1 MNPADL
7 SRAIACAAAQVDALR
22 ATLAAA
28 GPVEA
33 LILLP
38 LIAQAQSILNALEAL
53 KSAIGDAK

>member
-1 MNPADL
+1 MNPTDL
-7 SRAIACAAAQVDALR
+7 TRAISCAAAQVDALR

-38 LIAQAQSILNALEAL
+38 LIAQAQSIMNSLEAL
-53 KSAIGDAK
+53 KSALRDAK

>member
-7 SRAIACAAAQVDALR
+7 TRAIACAAAQVDALR
-22 ATLAAA
+22 AALAVA

-53 KSAIGDAK
+53 KSALGDAK

>member
-7 SRAIACAAAQVDALR
+7 SRAISCAAAQVDALR
-22 ATLAAA
+22 ATLATT

-53 KSAIGDAK
+53 KSALGDAK

>member
-1 MNPADL
+1 MNPADI
-7 SRAIACAAAQVDALR
+7 SISISASADQVDALR
-22 ATLAAA
+22 AALAVA

-53 KSAIGDAK
+53 KSALGDAK

>member
-7 SRAIACAAAQVDALR
+7 SRAISCAAAQVDALR
-22 ATLAAA
+22 ATLAIA

-53 KSAIGDAK
+53 KSALRDAK